1 MKESKF
7 SKDEFD
13 KVERKDVTLEDMEEV
28 MGRVMSHDAK
38 PDNTEYRE
46 PTILERVI
54 PWRLIRRKIAK
65 AS

>member
-28 MGRVMSHDAK
+28 MG
-38 PDNTEYRE
+38 
-46 PTILERVI
+46 
-54 PWRLIRRKIAK
+54 
-65 AS
+65 

>member
-13 KVERKDVTLEDMEEV
+13 KVERKEVTLEDMEEV
-28 MGRVMSHDAK
+28 MGQVMSHNAK

-46 PTILERVI
+46 STILGRVI
-54 PWRLIRRKIAK
+54 PWRLIHRKIAK
-65 AS
+65 AG